1 MDIPRAQ
8 QPQRRLRLLAA
19 LAIALAGAFGVLAMA
34 RSLRSAAPSVSR
46 EGLIVATVKRGLFE
60 REVRAAGRL
69 VPRETRWVT
78 AVTPGRVDEILQ
90 KPGATV
96 TRDTVILELQNPDV
110 LLASLEADRDVT
122 TAEASA
128 LELETRLG
136 SQAIN
141 EQVTVATLE
150 AELSDAARRA
160 DVYGV
165 DLGLVVP
172 KLDQTQMD
180 DRARALSR
188 GLDLARQRVALVNS
202 KGQGAIAAWR
212 EQLVRRRKVA
222 EFRRQQVEALN
233 VRAGAEGTLIDIA
246 VEPGQWAPP
255 GAVLASVVQPDRLKA
270 ELLVAELQARDVTL
284 GMSAQI
290 DTHNGVI
297 PGRVSRVAAAARDG
311 VVLVEVALEGPLP
324 AGARPQL
331 NVDGTLRVETIVDA
345 LYVDRPASVFE
356 GGTARL
362 YRLSPDGE
370 HAERV
375 VVTLG
380 RASAVS
386 IEVKSG
392 LSEGDRIIVSDT
404 SASDGDRIALH

>member
-8 QPQRRLRLLAA
+8 PRRQFRRHAA
-19 LAIALAGAFGVLAMA
+19 LAVALAGVLGILAMA

-46 EGLIVATVKRGLFE
+46 DGLIVATVKRGVFE

-78 AVTPGRVDEILQ
+78 AVTPGRVDEIRE
-90 KPGATV
+90 KPGAAV
-96 TRDTVILELQNPDV
+96 TSDTVILRLQNPDV
-110 LLASLEADRDVT
+110 ILASLEADRDVT

-141 EQVTVATLE
+141 EAATAAALE
-150 AELSDAARRA
+150 SELSDAARRA
-160 DVYGV
+160 GVYGA
-165 DLGLVVP
+165 DLGLVVS
-172 KLDQTQMD
+172 KLDQTQMEE
-180 DRARALSR
+180 RARALSR
-188 GLDLARQRVALVNS
+188 SLDLARQRVKLVNS

-212 EQLVRRRKVA
+212 EQLVRMKKVA
-222 EFRRQQVEALN
+222 EFRRLQVDALN
-233 VRAGAEGTLIDIA
+233 VRASAEGILIEIA

-255 GAVLASVVQPDRLKA
+255 GAVLASVIRPDRLKA
-270 ELLVAELQARDVTL
+270 ELRVPELSAKDVAL
-284 GMSAQI
+284 GMATQI
-290 DTHNGVI
+290 DTHDGVI
-297 PGRVSRVAAAARDG
+297 VGQVSRVSAAAREG
-311 VVLVEVALEGPLP
+311 VVLVEVELEGALP
-324 AGARPQL
+324 SGARPQL
-331 NVDGTLRVETIVDA
+331 NIDGNIRVETIVDA
-345 LYVDRPASVFE
+345 LYVDRPASAFE
-356 GGTARL
+356 AGTARL

-380 RASAVS
+380 RASALS
-386 IEVKSG
+386 MEVKSG

-404 SASDGDRIALH
+404 STTDGDRIALH

>member
-1 MDIPRAQ
+1 MDILRAQ
-8 QPQRRLRLLAA
+8 PRRRFRLPMA
-19 LAIALAGAFGVLAMA
+19 LALALAGVLGILAMT

-46 EGLIVATVKRGLFE
+46 DGSIVASVQRGPFE

-78 AVTPGRVDEILQ
+78 AVTPGRVDEILEE
-90 KPGATV
+90 PGATV
-96 TRDTVILELQNPDV
+96 TRDTVILRLQNPDV
-110 LLASLEADRDVT
+110 ILASLEADRDVT
-122 TAEASA
+122 TAQASA

-141 EQVTVATLE
+141 ERATVAALE
-150 AELSDAARRA
+150 AEWADAGRRA
-160 DVYGV
+160 DVYGA
-165 DLGLVVP
+165 DLGLVVSR
-172 KLDQTQMD
+172 LDQTEMQ
-180 DRARALSR
+180 DRAHALSR
-188 GLDLARQRVALVNS
+188 GLELARQRVELVNT

-222 EFRRQQVEALN
+222 DFRRLQVEALN
-233 VRAGAEGTLIDIA
+233 VRAGAEGILIDIA

-270 ELLVAELQARDVTL
+270 ELLVPELQAKDVTL
-284 GMSAQI
+284 GMAAQI

-297 PGRVSRVAAAARDG
+297 PGHVSRVAAAARDG

-331 NVDGTLRVETIVDA
+331 NVDGNISVETIVDA

-356 GGTARL
+356 AGSTRL

-375 VVTLG
+375 VVSLG
-380 RASAVS
+380 RASALR

-404 SASDGDRIALH
+404 SSLDVDRIALR

>member
-1 MDIPRAQ
+1 MDLPRAQ
-8 QPQRRLRLLAA
+8 PRHRFRLPAA
-19 LAIALAGAFGVLAMA
+19 VAMALAGVFGILAMT

-46 EGLIVATVKRGLFE
+46 EGLIVAAVQRGPFE

-78 AVTPGRVDEILQ
+78 AVTPGRVDEIRE

-96 TRDTVILELQNPDV
+96 TSDTVILRLQNPDV

-122 TAEASA
+122 TAEAAA

-141 EQVTVATLE
+141 EQASVAALE
-150 AELSDAARRA
+150 AEVSDAGRRA
-160 DVYGV
+160 GVYGR
-165 DLGLVVP
+165 DLGLVVSM
-172 KLDQTQMD
+172 LDQTQME

-188 GLDLARQRVALVNS
+188 SLELARDRVQLVNT

-212 EQLVRRRKVA
+212 EQLLRMRKVA
-222 EFRRQQVEALN
+222 DFRRLQVEALN
-233 VRAGAEGTLIDIA
+233 VRAGAEGILIDIA
-246 VEPGQWAPP
+246 VEPGQWAAP
-255 GAVLASVVQPDRLKA
+255 GAVLANVVQPDRLKA
-270 ELLVAELQARDVTL
+270 ELRVVEQQAKDVTL
-284 GMSAQI
+284 GMEAQI

-297 PGRVSRVAAAARDG
+297 VGQVSRVAAAARDG
-311 VVLVEVALEGPLP
+311 VVLVEVELEGTLP

-331 NVDGTLRVETIVDA
+331 NIDGKIRVETIADA
-345 LYVDRPASVFE
+345 LSVDRPASVFE
-356 GGTARL
+356 AGTVRL

-375 VVTLG
+375 VVSMG
-380 RASAVS
+380 RASALRM
-386 IEVKSG
+386 EVKSG

-404 SASDGDRIALH
+404 STSNGDRIAIH